1 MFFEPVDPSE
11 NQQVNI
17 DDAVRR
23 LNPKQKE
30 AAVTTEGPLLIMAGA
45 GSGKTRVLTHRI
57 AYIIAKRLAAPWSIL
72 AITFTNKAAREMQER
87 VSKLVGPSGRD
98 IWVSTFHSMC
108 VRILRRDIE
117 RIGFT
122 SNFSILDSSDQLSVI
137 RTIMKEQNVD
147 TKKFEP
153 KAVQA
158 MMSAAKNELVSPEQ
172 YESRIGDYFQ
182 TIVSK
187 IYTQYQKRLMSNNSL
202 DFDDLIMMT
211 IKLFKEVPEVLDFY
225 QNKFKYIHV
234 DEYQDT
240 NRAQYMLCR
249 LLADKHHNICVVGDS
264 DQSIYRWR
272 GADITN
278 ILNFE
283 KDYPEAT
290 SILLEQNYRST
301 SNILE
306 AANQVIKNNMGRKA
320 KNLWTDQD
328 GGEKITVYQGD
339 SEHEEGYF
347 VAREIKRGR
356 QNGKHYGD
364 HAILYRTNAQSRVM
378 EEILI
383 KSEIP
388 YQIVGGTKFYDRKE
402 IKDILA
408 YLRLISNPDDDI
420 SLNRIVN
427 VPKRGLGDTTMAK
440 VQEEATRRG
449 ISIYSLLSEGDGI
462 LGDGLFQVDIQG
474 RAKTALSGFRYLI
487 ANLTAMVDYLSVT
500 ELTEK
505 MLEMTEYRME
515 LIRENTLESKARLE
529 NIEEFLSVTQEF
541 EKRSDD
547 KSLVAFL
554 TDLALIADIDSMND
568 EEEDGGDAVVLMT
581 MHSAKGLEFP
591 VVFIIGME
599 EGVFPGSRA
608 FLDNDEME
616 EERRLA
622 YVGITRAEKKLYLT
636 CARMRLLYG
645 RTSNNLPSRFL
656 QEIPDEL
663 KEMSEGRGQGGSGGY
678 GGGFGARPGYGGGGG
693 AATGGAG
700 PRFGSYGQGGQ
711 AGAGGFGAGA
721 RSGGAPGFGAQG
733 GGFGGRPA
741 SGQPAGPRF
750 GAPAGGASSGGAR
763 VAPQPGAS
771 KPAAAGGGGLAVSAG
786 DKVQHAKWGVGT
798 VVAVK
803 GTGNDTELTIAF
815 NAPIGV
821 KRLLAAFAPVTKI

>member
-1 MFFEPVDPSE
+1 MFFEPANESE
-11 NQQVNI
+11 SEFQSVNDTQRLGIGGGVNI
-17 DDAVRR
+17 DEAVQR
-23 LNPKQKE
+23 LNPKQRE
-30 AAVTTEGPLLIMAGA
+30 AAVATEGPLLIMAGA

-57 AYIIAKRLAAPWSIL
+57 AYLIAKRVAAPWNIL
-72 AITFTNKAAREMQER
+72 AITFTNKAAREMRDR
-87 VSKLVGPSGRD
+87 VSHLVGPSGSD

-117 RIGFT
+117 RIGYT
-122 SNFSILDSSDQLSVI
+122 SNFSILDSGDQLSVI
-137 RTIMKEQNVD
+137 RNIMKEQNID

-158 MMSAAKNELVSPEQ
+158 TISSAKNELVTPQMFEA
-172 YESRIGDYFQ
+172 RTGDYFQ
-182 TIVSK
+182 TIVANV
-187 IYTQYQKRLMSNNSL
+187 YTQYQRRLKSNNSC
-202 DFDDLIMMT
+202 DFDDLIMLT
-211 IKLFKEVPEVLDFY
+211 IQLFKDVPEVLDFY

-249 LLADKHHNICVVGDS
+249 MLADKHHNICVVGDS

-272 GADITN
+272 GADISN

-283 KDYPEAT
+283 KDYPEART
-290 SILLEQNYRST
+290 ILLEQNYRST

-320 KNLWTDQD
+320 KNLWTDQA

-347 VAREIKRGR
+347 VAREIKRNRENGR
-356 QNGKHYGD
+356 RYGD
-364 HAILYRTNAQSRVM
+364 HAILYRTNAQSRVI

-383 KSEIP
+383 KSEVP

-408 YLRLISNPDDDI
+408 YLRLVSNPDDDT
-420 SLNRIVN
+420 SLLRIIN
-427 VPKRGLGDTTMAK
+427 VPKRGLGDTTLAK
-440 VQEEATRRG
+440 VQEEASRRG
-449 ISIYSLLSEGDGI
+449 ISIYRLLAEGDGL
-462 LGDGLFQVDIQG
+462 LGDGLYSLG
-474 RAKTALSGFRYLI
+474 LSSRATTALSGFRYLI
-487 ANLTAMVDYLSVT
+487 ANLTAMLEYLSVT

-505 MLEMTEYRME
+505 MLEMTEYRLE
-515 LIRENTLESKARLE
+515 LQRENTLESKARLE

-541 EKRSDD
+541 ESRNDD

-554 TDLALIADIDSMND
+554 TDLALIADIDTMND
-568 EEEDGGDAVVLMT
+568 SPEEGGDAVVLMT

-591 VVFIIGME
+591 VVFIVGME

-608 FLDNDEME
+608 FMDNEEME

-645 RTSNNLPSRFL
+645 RTNSNAPSRFL
-656 QEIPDEL
+656 QEIPNEL
-663 KEMSEGRGQGGSGGY
+663 KDAALPAGGRPQGSYGGY
-678 GGGFGARPGYGGGGG
+678 GSSRLGFGGGSAAAGGYGAARGGAAAQGFGSRPAAPASTGAFGARPQPAAGG
-693 AATGGAG
+693 ARVVPQPGAAA
-700 PRFGSYGQGGQ
+700 
-711 AGAGGFGAGA
+711 AGAGG
-721 RSGGAPGFGAQG
+721 S
-733 GGFGGRPA
+733 
-741 SGQPAGPRF
+741 
-750 GAPAGGASSGGAR
+750 
-763 VAPQPGAS
+763 
-771 KPAAAGGGGLAVSAG
+771 GGGLAVSAG

-803 GTGNDTELTIAF
+803 GSGNDTELQIAF
-815 NAPIGV
+815 PAPVGV
-821 KRLLAAFAPVTKI
+821 KRLLAAFAPLTKL